1 MADMSSTDTEAR
13 GATVAEE
20 DVVEGVPT
28 DEARVAIPGMTQEGE
43 VLATEPVVSEESAM
57 GLSAKTERGNVQVEK
72 IVDSSRAGRMTSY
85 DLADFPELT
94 GREEDFRFT
103 PLKRLK
109 GLHTDGLDGAAP
121 TMTVSGSEGV
131 LVETVGRDDARIG
144 SAGIPEDRLAAS
156 AWAHFREA
164 TVVTVPQEVELEETV
179 LIDIEGAGTDP
190 AAMHLVI
197 DAKPFSK
204 ARIVLRHHGVAVLS
218 QNVEFAIADSANIT
232 VVSLQ
237 EWSDEG
243 SVHASAQH
251 VSLGRDS
258 RFKHVVVSLGGQTVR
273 VTPSVRYSAPGGEVE
288 MYGLT
293 FVDDGQ
299 HLESRLFVDHSQP
312 NCRSRVTYKSALQGG
327 GAHGVWVGDVLIR
340 PEAEGTDTYELNRNL
355 ILNDGPRMDSI
366 PNLEIE
372 TGVIAG
378 AGHASTTGQLD
389 DEHLYYLMSR
399 GIPEREARA
408 LVVRGFLFEIL
419 QQIEDEGIEERLREV
434 VEAEL
439 ANVEKTT
446 V

>member
-1 MADMSSTDTEAR
+1 MADQSSTVEAP
-13 GATVAEE
+13 GTTVPEE
-20 DVVEGVPT
+20 DLVDGVRT
-28 DEARVAIPGMTQEGE
+28 DEARLAIPGMTQEGE
-43 VLATEPVVSEESAM
+43 KLATDLVDSEEEAM
-57 GLSAKTERGNVQVEK
+57 GVSASQEDGSVKGQK
-72 IVDSSRAGRMTSY
+72 IAGVSRADRQASY

-109 GLHTDGLDGAAP
+109 GLHSDALTGPAP
-121 TMTVSGSEGV
+121 AVSVSGSDRV
-131 LVETVGRDDARIG
+131 RVETVGRDDARVG
-144 SAGIPEDRLAAS
+144 SAGIPEDRLAAN
-156 AWAHFREA
+156 AWAHFQEA
-164 TVVTVPQEVELEETV
+164 TVVTVPQEVELEDTV
-179 LIDIEGAGTDP
+179 LVDIQGSSSDP
-190 AAMHLVI
+190 AASHIIVE
-197 DAKPFSK
+197 AQAFSK
-204 ARIVLRHHGVAVLS
+204 ARIVLRHRGSAVVS
-218 QNVEFAIADSANIT
+218 QNVEFAIADSANVT

-237 EWSDEG
+237 EWDDEG

-258 RFKHVVVSLGGQTVR
+258 SFKHVVVSLGGETVR
-273 VTPSVRYSAPGGEVE
+273 VTPSVRFRAPGADVE
-288 MYGLT
+288 MFGLT

-312 NCRSRVTYKSALQGG
+312 SCRSRVTYKSALQGE

-340 PEAEGTDTYELNRNL
+340 PAAEATDTYELNRNL

-389 DEHLYYLMSR
+389 AEHLYYLMSR

-434 VEAEL
+434 VETEL
-439 ANVEKTT
+439 ANVEQGA
-446 V
+446 

>member
-1 MADMSSTDTEAR
+1 MADQSSTVEAP
-13 GATVAEE
+13 GTTVPEE
-20 DVVEGVPT
+20 DLVDGVRT
-28 DEARVAIPGMTQEGE
+28 DEARLAIPGMTQEGE
-43 VLATEPVVSEESAM
+43 KLATDLVDSEEEAM
-57 GLSAKTERGNVQVEK
+57 GVSASQEDGSVKGQK
-72 IVDSSRAGRMTSY
+72 IAGVSRADRQASY

-109 GLHTDGLDGAAP
+109 GLHSDALTGPAP
-121 TMTVSGSEGV
+121 AVSVSGSDRV
-131 LVETVGRDDARIG
+131 RVETVGRDDARVG
-144 SAGIPEDRLAAS
+144 SAGIPEDRLAAN
-156 AWAHFREA
+156 AWAHFQEA
-164 TVVTVPQEVELEETV
+164 TVVTVPQEVELEDTV
-179 LIDIEGAGTDP
+179 LVDIQGSSSDP
-190 AAMHLVI
+190 AASHIIVE
-197 DAKPFSK
+197 AQAFSK
-204 ARIVLRHHGVAVLS
+204 ARIVLRHRGSAVVS
-218 QNVEFAIADSANIT
+218 QNVEFAIADSANVT

-237 EWSDEG
+237 EWDDEG

-258 RFKHVVVSLGGQTVR
+258 SFKHVVVSLGGETVR
-273 VTPSVRYSAPGGEVE
+273 VTPSVRFRAPGADVE
-288 MYGLT
+288 MFGLT

-312 NCRSRVTYKSALQGG
+312 SCRSRVTYKSALQGE

-340 PEAEGTDTYELNRNL
+340 PAAEATDTYELNRNL

-389 DEHLYYLMSR
+389 AEHLYYLMSR

-434 VEAEL
+434 VETEL
-439 ANVEKTT
+439 EIGRAHV
-446 V
+446 

>member
-1 MADMSSTDTEAR
+1 
-13 GATVAEE
+13 
-20 DVVEGVPT
+20 
-28 DEARVAIPGMTQEGE
+28 MTQEGE
-43 VLATEPVVSEESAM
+43 KLATDLVDSEEEAM
-57 GLSAKTERGNVQVEK
+57 GVSASQEDGSVKGQK
-72 IVDSSRAGRMTSY
+72 IAGVSRADRQASY

-109 GLHTDGLDGAAP
+109 GLHSDALTGPAP
-121 TMTVSGSEGV
+121 AVSVSGSDRV
-131 LVETVGRDDARIG
+131 RVETVGRDDARVG
-144 SAGIPEDRLAAS
+144 SAGIPEDRLAAN
-156 AWAHFREA
+156 AWAHFQEA
-164 TVVTVPQEVELEETV
+164 TVVTVPQEVELEDTV
-179 LIDIEGAGTDP
+179 LVDIQGSSSDP
-190 AAMHLVI
+190 AASHIIVE
-197 DAKPFSK
+197 AQAFSK
-204 ARIVLRHHGVAVLS
+204 ARIVLRHRGSAVVS
-218 QNVEFAIADSANIT
+218 QNVEFAIADSANVT

-237 EWSDEG
+237 EWDDEG

-258 RFKHVVVSLGGQTVR
+258 SFKHVVVSLGGETVR
-273 VTPSVRYSAPGGEVE
+273 VTPSVRFRAPGADVE
-288 MYGLT
+288 MFGLT

-312 NCRSRVTYKSALQGG
+312 SCRSRVTYKSALQGE

-340 PEAEGTDTYELNRNL
+340 PAAEATDTYELNRNL

-389 DEHLYYLMSR
+389 AEHLYYLMSR

-434 VEAEL
+434 VETEL
-439 ANVEKTT
+439 ANVEQGA
-446 V
+446 